1 MKTAA
6 TPVTII
12 LASASPRRQELVRM
26 LGMPV
31 VIRPSDADER
41 TPADWPPERVVEE
54 LSQRK
59 AKAVWEQAR
68 ESAEHAVVVGSD
80 TLVTIDGRIL
90 GKPRDEEDAAE
101 MLRLLSGRTHEVYTG
116 LCCIG
121 HGLSEPAGGAP
132 EILVSHTVSKVT
144 FRPMSEEEIRAYIR
158 TGEPMD
164 KAGSYG
170 IQGIGAVFIDRI
182 EGDFFSIMGLP
193 VSLLYQMLLRFGASP
208 FA

>member
-1 MKTAA
+1 
-6 TPVTII
+6 
-12 LASASPRRQELVRM
+12 M